1 MIKIYYLVFLNWDI
15 RWLPNHE
22 FQIEQSLDKTI
33 ILLDGLNTM
42 CVKCLNVCFLR
53 LFIEDKVLLYLF
65 LQIGIKSI
73 YTLKVFHF
81 LTISFAQGIMVK
93 QISYPNELDRDDE
106 IIHLNKGRNTF
117 LSNKDIK
124 SRYNQNSNL

>member
-1 MIKIYYLVFLNWDI
+1 MCYWGKMPEFMFCIFGYCRHGSVILV
-15 RWLPNHE
+15 
-22 FQIEQSLDKTI
+22 
-33 ILLDGLNTM
+33 
-42 CVKCLNVCFLR
+42 
-53 LFIEDKVLLYLF
+53 F

-124 SRYNQNSNL
+124 SRYYQNSNL